1 LCFLSICPV
10 ADRSGSGCFLFYPFI
25 IVFTARQK
33 WIAVMSTQHME
44 PKLITVLR
52 EGYTL
57 RLFSRDLIAG
67 IIVGIIALPLSIAL
81 AIASGVKPEQGLFT
95 AVIAGFLISAFSG
108 SRVQIGGPTG
118 AFIVLVY
125 SVVQKFGY
133 EGLAVATLMAGA
145 LLVCMGL
152 ARLGGVIKFI
162 PYPVTVGFTS
172 GIAVIIF
179 IAQIR
184 DFFGLAMPAPP
195 AEFVEKIAAYIQY
208 METINPHALVMGV
221 VSYLLITYWPKI
233 THRVPGS
240 LIAIIIATAATV
252 WFQLP
257 VETIGS
263 RFGSIPTTLPAPHFP
278 ALRWELISQL
288 FPAAFAIAM
297 LAGIESLLS
306 AVVADGMTGRR
317 HRSNMELVAQGIANL
332 VVPFFQGIPATGA
345 IARTAANIK
354 NGGTTP
360 FSGMI
365 HALTLLLIMI
375 FFGKWAVLIPMP
387 VLAAILMRV
396 AFNMGE
402 WHMFGRLF
410 RTPKSDVLVL
420 LSTFGLTILVD
431 LTVAIEVGVVM
442 AAFLFM
448 RRMAEVTHVGF
459 VNREIRDDD
468 RDPTRPADEP
478 GRDIPPDT
486 EVFEIYGPFFFGA
499 ADRFKDA
506 IRGLQKRPKALILR
520 MRHVPVIDATG
531 LMALEDV
538 LKKCRREKTTLILSG
553 VHPQPRQALERAGL
567 LVKIGEDNVQPHFE
581 GALNRARTIS
591 GVY

>member
-1 LCFLSICPV
+1 MDF
-10 ADRSGSGCFLFYPFI
+10 
-25 IVFTARQK
+25 
-33 WIAVMSTQHME
+33 VMTTHKLE
-44 PKLITVLR
+44 PKLWTVLK
-52 EGYTL
+52 EGYTFP
-57 RLFSRDLIAG
+57 LFTRDLISG

-125 SVVQKFGY
+125 SIVQKFGY
-133 EGLAVATLMAGA
+133 EGLAVATVMAG
-145 LLVCMGL
+145 LLLIAMGI
-152 ARLGGVIKFI
+152 ARFGGVIKFI

-179 IAQIR
+179 TAQIR
-184 DFFGLAMPAPP
+184 DFFGLGMPTPP
-195 AEFVEKIAAYIQY
+195 AEFIEKIAGYIQY
-208 METINPHALVMGV
+208 FHTFNPTALVIGAA
-221 VSYLLITYWPKI
+221 SLLLITYWP
-233 THRVPGS
+233 RVTGRIPGS
-240 LIAIIIATAATV
+240 LVAIVLATAVTSL
-252 WFQLP
+252 FNLP

-263 RFGSIPTTLPAPHFP
+263 RFGSVPNMLPVPQIPS
-278 ALRWELISQL
+278 LRWELISQL
-288 FPAAFAIAM
+288 FPSAFAIAL

-317 HRSNMELVAQGIANL
+317 HRSNMELVAQGIANI
-332 VVPFFQGIPATGA
+332 VSPFFLGLPATGA

-354 NGGTTP
+354 NGGVTP

-365 HALTLLLIMI
+365 HAITLLLIMMV
-375 FFGKWAVLIPMP
+375 FGKWAVLIPMP
-387 VLAAILMRV
+387 VLAAILMKV
-396 AFNMGE
+396 AYDMSE

-410 RTPKSDVLVL
+410 RSPKSDVLVL
-420 LSTFGLTILVD
+420 LSTFGLTVLVD

-448 RRMAEVTHVGF
+448 RRMAEVTQVGF
-459 VNREIRDDD
+459 VNREMLDDD
-468 RDPTRPADEP
+468 RDPAGIHTEP
-478 GRDIPPDT
+478 IHVIPPDT

-506 IRGLQKRPKALILR
+506 IRSMHKPPRALILR

-531 LMALEDV
+531 LMALEDL
-538 LKKCRREKTTLILSG
+538 LKKCRKEKSVLILSG
-553 VHPQPRQALERAGL
+553 VHPQPRQAFERAGL
-567 LVKIGEDNVQPHFE
+567 LDKIGAENIQPHFE
-581 GALNRARTIS
+581 GALNRARVVS
-591 GVY
+591 GEK

>member
-1 LCFLSICPV
+1 
-10 ADRSGSGCFLFYPFI
+10 
-25 IVFTARQK
+25 
-33 WIAVMSTQHME
+33 MSTSRFE

-52 EGYTL
+52 EGYSL
-57 RLFSRDLIAG
+57 PLFFRDLTAG
-67 IIVGIIALPLSIAL
+67 VIVGIIALPLSIAL

-95 AVIAGFLISAFSG
+95 AVIAGLLISAFSG

-125 SVVQKFGY
+125 SVVQQHGY

-145 LLVCMGL
+145 LLICMGV

-179 IAQIR
+179 VAQIR
-184 DFFGLAMPAPP
+184 DFFGLDMAAPP
-195 AEFVEKIAAYIQY
+195 ADFIEKIAAYMQHIGS
-208 METINPHALVMGV
+208 INPHAVVMGALCYV
-221 VSYLLITYWPKI
+221 LITYWPRL
-233 THRVPGS
+233 THRIPGS
-240 LIAIIIATAATV
+240 LIAIILATLATGL
-252 WFQLP
+252 FQLP

-263 RFGSIPTTLPAPHFP
+263 RFGSIPTTLPAPQMP
-278 ALRWELISQL
+278 ALRWELITQL

-317 HRSNMELVAQGIANL
+317 HRSNMELVAQGIANI
-332 VVPFFQGIPATGA
+332 VSPFFQGLPATGA

-354 NGGTTP
+354 NGGVTP
-360 FSGMI
+360 FSGII
-365 HALTLLLIMI
+365 HAITLLLIMML
-375 FFGKWAVLIPMP
+375 FGKWAILIPMP

-396 AFNMGE
+396 AYNMGE
-402 WHMFGRLF
+402 WHLFGRLF

-420 LSTFGLTILVD
+420 LSTFGLTVLVD
-431 LTVAIEVGVVM
+431 LIVAIEVGVVM

-448 RRMAEVTHVGF
+448 KRMSEVSHVGF
-459 VNREIRDDD
+459 INREIRDDD
-468 RDPTRPADEP
+468 RDPAGLRAESD
-478 GRDIPPDT
+478 RVIPPDT

-499 ADRFKDA
+499 TDRFKDA
-506 IRGLQKRPKALILR
+506 IHGLKRSPKALILR

-538 LKKCRREKTTLILSG
+538 LNKCRREKTQLILSG
-553 VHPQPRQALERAGL
+553 VHPQPRAALERAGM
-567 LVKIGEDNVQPHFE
+567 VDKIGEDNIQPHFD
-581 GALNRARTIS
+581 GALNRARIVS
-591 GVY
+591 GAN

>member
-1 LCFLSICPV
+1 MPTSRL
-10 ADRSGSGCFLFYPFI
+10 
-25 IVFTARQK
+25 
-33 WIAVMSTQHME
+33 E
-44 PKLITVLR
+44 PKLWTVVR

-57 RLFSRDLIAG
+57 SAFSRDVVAG

-81 AIASGVKPEQGLFT
+81 AIASGLKPEQGLFT

-118 AFIVLVY
+118 AFIVVVY

-133 EGLAVATLMAGA
+133 EGLAIATLMAGV
-145 LLVCMGL
+145 LLILMGV

-179 IAQIR
+179 TAQIR
-184 DFFGLAMPAPP
+184 DFLGLAMPPPP
-195 AEFVEKIAAYIQY
+195 AEFIEKIAAYLHY
-208 METINPHALVMGV
+208 ASSVNPSALLMGV
-221 VSYLLITYWPKI
+221 SSYLLITYWPRVTGKI
-233 THRVPGS
+233 PGS
-240 LIAIIIATAATV
+240 LVAILLATAATS
-252 WFQLP
+252 WLDIP
-257 VETIGS
+257 VETISS
-263 RFGSIPTTLPAPHFP
+263 RFGSVPNRLPFPEIPS
-278 ALRWELISQL
+278 LRWELMVQL
-288 FPAAFAIAM
+288 FPAAFTIAL

-317 HRSNMELVAQGIANL
+317 HRSNMELIAQGIANC
-332 VVPFFQGIPATGA
+332 VSPFFQGLPATGA

-360 FSGMI
+360 FSGI
-365 HALTLLLIMI
+365 VHALTLLLIMMV
-375 FFGKWAVLIPMP
+375 FGRWAVMIPMP

-402 WHMFGRLF
+402 WQLFVRLF
-410 RTPKSDVLVL
+410 KAPKSDVLVL
-420 LSTFGLTILVD
+420 LSTFGLTVLVD
-431 LTVAIEVGVVM
+431 LTVAIEVGVVL

-459 VNREIRDDD
+459 IRREMGDDERDASGMDL
-468 RDPTRPADEP
+468 PPDE
-478 GRDIPPDT
+478 RIPPGV
-486 EVFEIYGPFFFGA
+486 EVFEIQGPFFFGA

-506 IRGLQKRPKALILR
+506 VRGLRKPPRVLIMR
-520 MRHVPVIDATG
+520 MRYVPVIDVTG

-538 LKKCRREKTTLILSG
+538 WTKCRKEGTTLLLSG
-553 VHPQPRQALERAGL
+553 VHAQPRDVFRRTGFRDRIGPEHIFDHFDDALTYAQACDPAKKGST
-567 LVKIGEDNVQPHFE
+567 
-581 GALNRARTIS
+581 LNLKTS
-591 GVY
+591 GDS